1 MRIAAFIL
9 LCLGSLVIK
18 AQQSTVWL
26 DPDFSFREGLE
37 LYDVE
42 KYGAAQNTFRN
53 FIEQRNTPQ
62 SEVSKAAQYYAALCA
77 VELFNPDAEF
87 LLTQFVAQHP
97 ESPLV
102 KQAWF
107 QLGKFFFR
115 DKKYKKAVEW
125 MQMSDPELLTE
136 EEQAEY
142 HFKLG
147 YAYFKVDNYDRAL
160 AELAAVKDQDS
171 EYSTV
176 ATYYYGHVQ
185 YHQGNFESALEHF
198 LKLSNDETFGR
209 IVPFYISQIYYLQ
222 KRYDQVIN
230 YAQPVLDT
238 TKSKR
243 GPEIARLI
251 GESYYNTNR
260 YKEAIPYLERFRDE
274 ANAIRS
280 REDEYQ
286 LGFAYFKVNAHEK
299 AVTAFEKATG
309 SEDALGQNAWYH
321 LGWCQLQLGNKK
333 FARSAWAEAA
343 KLSFDTLLKEQTLF
357 DYAKL
362 AYELGHDPYDE
373 AVRALQDY
381 INAYPQS
388 TRMDE
393 AYTFL
398 ANIYMTTRNYRTA
411 LMSLDR
417 IKSKN
422 DKLKEA
428 YQRVAFYRGI
438 ELLNDRNNPEAIRH
452 FDLSLQFATNKEL
465 AGLANYWKAEA
476 QYRSGDYAEAVKG
489 FQQFIYSLNAF
500 NQKTFNRANYNLGY
514 AFFKQRDYT
523 NALTWFRKYTAS
535 YASAEQKIAAD
546 AFIRSGDCFFMK
558 GDYSGAAES
567 YDKAVTMRIGE
578 TDYALYQRG
587 MALAVMGKSE
597 AQIKVHQQLLSD
609 FPQSSFVDDAKWEI
623 ARTYENMGRYEEAYS
638 TYNGILI
645 NHEAS
650 AYVPMAKL
658 QMAGIRYN
666 QNRDQEA
673 KVLFLEVIEQYPGT
687 PQFTD
692 AQIGLKRIYTDE
704 GKVIEYQEFAK
715 EKGLEQ
721 LSGASYDST
730 AWEAAENVYLKDGDC
745 NKAITRFEAY
755 LKNFPTGIFSLKAL
769 GMKADCQMKLRQI
782 DSAAVTYQLITQR
795 PRNKYTSEANQMLGI
810 YFRQKEEYT
819 EALRY
824 FKDLENTAE
833 NAEQTLTARSNIMR
847 IALRT
852 GNETEAEQ
860 YARKLV
866 EADKAN
872 EDLRQEAR
880 LIIARGH
887 FRRGEEKQAME
898 EFNRLKKVNSE
909 VGAESRFYIAQIHHN
924 SGDYKKCEKAVFDLV
939 DEMPSYDYWLAKAFI
954 LLSEN
959 YLKLG
964 NIFQARRTLQSVIDN
979 HEGEELRNLA
989 IQKLAA
995 IDQQEAKPDPIR
1007 NTESESIPMGNERD
1021 EKLFDTPP
1029 SETVP
1034 PSANPVEPQN

>member
-1 MRIAAFIL
+1 MRLAAFIL
-9 LCLGSLVIK
+9 LCFGVFIAK

-26 DPDFSFREGLE
+26 DSDFSFREGIE
-37 LYDVE
+37 LYDLD
-42 KYGAAQNTFRN
+42 KYGASQKTFRTY
-53 FIEQRNTPQ
+53 IEQKNAPQ
-62 SEVSKAAQYYAALCA
+62 SELSKAAQYYAALCA

-115 DKKYKKAVEW
+115 DKKYKKAAEW
-125 MQMSDPELLTE
+125 MQLSDPELLTE
-136 EEQAEY
+136 DEQAEY

-147 YAYFKVDNYDRAL
+147 YSYFKTDNYDRAL
-160 AELAAVKDQDS
+160 AELAAVKDLDS

-198 LKLSNDETFGR
+198 LKLSNDEVFGR

-222 KRYDQVIN
+222 KRYDQVIS

-260 YKEAIPYLERFRDE
+260 YKESIPYLEKYRDE
-274 ANAIRS
+274 GNAIRT

-286 LGFAYFKVNAHEK
+286 LGFAYFKTNAHEK

-309 SEDALGQNAWYH
+309 NEDALGQNAWYH

-362 AYELGHDPYDE
+362 AYELGYDPYDE

-381 INAYPQS
+381 INAYPES
-388 TRMDE
+388 KRMDE

-417 IKSKN
+417 IKNKN
-422 DKLKEA
+422 ERLKEA

-438 ELLNDRNNPEAIRH
+438 ELLNDKNNAEAIRH
-452 FDLSLQFATNKEL
+452 FDLSLQYATNKEL
-465 AGLANYWKAEA
+465 SGLANYWKAEA
-476 QYRSGDYAEAVKG
+476 QYRTGQYAEAVKG
-489 FQQFIYSLNAF
+489 FQQFIYSLNSF

-514 AFFKQRDYT
+514 AYFKQRDYT
-523 NALTWFRKYTAS
+523 NALVWFRKYTAS
-535 YASAEQKIAAD
+535 YAASEQKIAAD
-546 AFIRSGDCFFMK
+546 AFIRSGDCYFMK
-558 GDYSGAAES
+558 GDYPGAAES
-567 YDKAVTMRIGE
+567 YEKAIIMRIGE

-587 MALAVMGKSE
+587 MALAVMGKSD
-597 AQIKVHQQLLSD
+597 AQVKVHQQIIAD
-609 FPQSSFVDDAKWEI
+609 FPQSPFVDDAKWEI
-623 ARTYENMGRYEEAYS
+623 ARTYENLGRYEEAYA

-650 AYVPMAKL
+650 AFVPMAKL
-658 QMAGIRYN
+658 QMAGIRYT

-673 KVLFLEVIEQYPGT
+673 KDLFLEVVEQYPGT

-715 EKGLEQ
+715 ERGLEQ
-721 LSGASYDST
+721 LSGASFDST

-745 NKAITRFEAY
+745 NKAVTRFDAY
-755 LKNFPTGIFSLKAL
+755 LKNFPSGIFSLKAL

-782 DSAAVTYQLITQR
+782 DSAAVSYRLIAQR
-795 PRNKYTSEANQMLGI
+795 PKNKYTAEANQMLGI
-810 YFRQKEEYT
+810 YYRQKEEYP

-833 NAEQTLTARSNIMR
+833 NADQTLTSRSNIMR
-847 IALRT
+847 ITQRM
-852 GNETEAEQ
+852 GDEQ
-860 YARKLV
+860 ESERYARKLV

-880 LIIARGH
+880 LIIARAH
-887 FRRGEEKQAME
+887 FKRGEEKQAME
-898 EFNRLKKVNSE
+898 EFNRLRKVNSE
-909 VGAESRFYIAQIHHN
+909 IGAESRYFIAQIHHN

-954 LLSEN
+954 LLADN

-964 NIFQARRTLQSVIDN
+964 NVFQARQTLQSVIDN
-979 HEGEELRNLA
+979 HEGEELRQIA
-989 IQKLAA
+989 TRKLAML
-995 IDQQEAKPDPIR
+995 DQQESAPQTPQ
-1007 NTESESIPMGNERD
+1007 NTAPESIRMGNESD
-1021 EKLFDTPP
+1021 EKLFDST
-1029 SETVP
+1029 
-1034 PSANPVEPQN
+1034 PVESAPPTENPTEPEN

>member
-1 MRIAAFIL
+1 MRLAAFIL
-9 LCLGSLVIK
+9 LCFGVYSAK

-26 DPDFSFREGLE
+26 DSDFSYREGIE
-37 LYDVE
+37 LYDLD
-42 KYGAAQNTFRN
+42 KYGAAQKTFRT
-53 FIEQRNTPQ
+53 FIEQKNAPQ
-62 SEVSKAAQYYAALCA
+62 SELSKAAQYYAALCA

-115 DKKYKKAVEW
+115 DKKYKKAAEW
-125 MQMSDPELLTE
+125 MQLSDPELLTE

-147 YAYFKVDNYDRAL
+147 YAYFKTDNYDRAL
-160 AELAAVKDQDS
+160 AELAAVKDLDS

-198 LKLSNDETFGR
+198 LKLSNDEVFGR

-222 KRYDQVIN
+222 KRYDQVIA

-260 YKEAIPYLERFRDE
+260 YKESIPYLEKYRDE
-274 ANAIRS
+274 GNAIRT

-286 LGFAYFKVNAHEK
+286 LGFAYFKTNAHDK
-299 AVTAFEKATG
+299 AVPAFEKATG

-343 KLSFDTLLKEQTLF
+343 KLSFDTLMKEQTLF

-362 AYELGHDPYDE
+362 AYELGYDPYDE

-381 INAYPQS
+381 INAYPES
-388 TRMDE
+388 KRMDE

-417 IKSKN
+417 IKNKN
-422 DKLKEA
+422 ERLKEA

-438 ELLNDRNNPEAIRH
+438 ELLNDKNNAEAIRH
-452 FDLSLQFATNKEL
+452 FDLSLQYATNKEL
-465 AGLANYWKAEA
+465 SGLASYWKAEA
-476 QYRSGDYAEAVKG
+476 QYRVGQYGEAVKG
-489 FQQFIYSLNAF
+489 FQQFIYALNAF

-514 AFFKQRDYT
+514 AYFKQRDYT
-523 NALTWFRKYTAS
+523 NALVWFRKYTAS
-535 YASAEQKIAAD
+535 YAASEQKIAAD
-546 AFIRSGDCFFMK
+546 AFIRSGDCYFMK
-558 GDYSGAAES
+558 GDYPGAAES
-567 YDKAVTMRIGE
+567 YEKAILMRIGE

-587 MALAVMGKSE
+587 MALAVMGKSD
-597 AQIKVHQQLLSD
+597 AQVKAHQQIIAD
-609 FPQSSFVDDAKWEI
+609 FPQSLFVDDAKWEI
-623 ARTYENMGRYEEAYS
+623 ARTYENQGRYEEAYA

-650 AYVPMAKL
+650 SYVPMAKL
-658 QMAGIRYN
+658 QMAGIRYT

-673 KVLFLEVIEQYPGT
+673 KDLFLEVVEQYPGT

-721 LSGASYDST
+721 LSGASFDST

-745 NKAITRFEAY
+745 NKAITRFDAY
-755 LKNFPTGIFSLKAL
+755 LKNFPSGIFSLKAL

-782 DSAAVTYQLITQR
+782 DSAAVSYRLITQR
-795 PRNKYTSEANQMLGI
+795 PKNKYTAEANQMLGI
-810 YFRQKEEYT
+810 YYRQKEEYP
-819 EALRY
+819 EALKY

-833 NAEQTLTARSNIMR
+833 NADQTLTSRSNIMR
-847 IALRT
+847 IALRM
-852 GNETEAEQ
+852 GDEQEAER

-880 LIIARGH
+880 LIIARSY
-887 FRRGEEKQAME
+887 FKRGEEKQAME
-898 EFNRLKKVNSE
+898 EFNRLRKVNSE
-909 VGAESRFYIAQIHHN
+909 IGAESRYFIAQIHHN

-954 LLSEN
+954 LLADN

-964 NIFQARRTLQSVIDN
+964 NVFQARQTLQSVIDN

-989 IQKLAA
+989 IQKLAML
-995 IDQQEAKPDPIR
+995 DQQEAAPQTPQ
-1007 NTESESIPMGNERD
+1007 NTTPESIRMGNEHD
-1021 EKLFDTPP
+1021 EKLFDSPP
-1029 SETVP
+1029 VESVP
-1034 PSANPVEPQN
+1034 PTENQTEPEH